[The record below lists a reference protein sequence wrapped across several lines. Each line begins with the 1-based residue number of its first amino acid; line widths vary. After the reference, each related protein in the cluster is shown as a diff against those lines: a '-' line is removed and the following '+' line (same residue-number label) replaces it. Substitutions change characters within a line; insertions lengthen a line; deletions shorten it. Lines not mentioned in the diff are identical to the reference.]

1 MMGIVVRGKK
11 VVVVL
16 VIVIPT
22 IANNVG
28 EKGIVVLGREVVVET
43 SQIMN
48 NRLVMLILLRS
59 HKLQATKPKKVRLL
73 LRLES

>member
-1 MMGIVVRGKK
+1 MVIVVRGKK

-59 HKLQATKPKKVRLL
+59 HNYRQQ
-73 LRLES
+73 S